1 MKRCPKCDFSFANFH
16 HVCDFDGTDL
26 VDDPETLPVSPGVSA
41 LVAATQS
48 PFLRLVKSP
57 VFLIVLALAGLVS
70 SALLIGYYDASS
82 QPNSIAESPAAR
94 DSPDSPDSIASLVP
108 PAQPPARPSARI
120 ATRAPSTRSELGKPA
135 KDLSSTRERSV
146 KASCSRARLRSSPSI
161 RNQQSRPET
170 ALQRQPLQRQPRA
183 KALQKESK
191 DIALQRDSKENANR
205 KESKLAAALKTT
217 WNILKKPFKF

>member
-1 MKRCPKCDFSFANFH
+1 MKRCPKCNFSFVNFH

-70 SALLIGYYDASS
+70 SALLIGYYDSAS

-94 DSPDSPDSIASLVP
+94 DSVVRSVP
-108 PAQPPARPSARI
+108 PSQPSDQI
-120 ATRAPSTRSELGKPA
+120 ATRAPSTSRNEV
-135 KDLSSTRERSV
+135 STRSGSDRITS
-146 KASCSRARLRSSPSI
+146 
-161 RNQQSRPET
+161 
-170 ALQRQPLQRQPRA
+170 
-183 KALQKESK
+183 
-191 DIALQRDSKENANR
+191 
-205 KESKLAAALKTT
+205 
-217 WNILKKPFKF
+217 